1 VLVVVPVVGAASMSE
16 PLVSAQGVSKWF
28 GGIVAV
34 SDVSFELG
42 PGVTALLGPNGAG
55 KSTML
60 RMLCGLARPSKG
72 TVRVLGKDPR
82 ADIAVTRAI
91 GLAPQQE
98 SVFEPLTAREFVRLC
113 AVLHGVANPDE
124 AAAHALQ
131 TVELDPGDT
140 RRLPAYS
147 KGMRQ
152 RVKLAQAIV
161 HDPRVIVLDEPLT
174 GLDPRQRAHMIG
186 LFHRLGEQ
194 ERCVVVSSHVLEEV
208 ERFGSDVL
216 VLSKG
221 RLAASGDYREIRAL
235 MDDRPRRVRVRTD
248 RPHELAGALLARGVV
263 VGARLDNGDAVL
275 LDTEDAGAL
284 AHSLAPLAQAQGA
297 SLLEVRAVDE
307 DLEGVFR
314 YLVER

>member
-1 VLVVVPVVGAASMSE
+1 VSE
-16 PLVSAQGVSKWF
+16 PLVKADGVSKWF
-28 GGIVAV
+28 GGVVAV
-34 SDVSFELG
+34 SDVSFEIG
-42 PGVTALLGPNGAG
+42 SGVTALLGPNGAG

-72 TVRVLGKDPR
+72 SVSVLGRDPR
-82 ADIAVTRAI
+82 ADVAVTGVI

-98 SVFEPLTAREFVRLC
+98 SVFESLTAAEFVRMS
-113 AVLHGVANPDE
+113 AVLHDVDDPAG
-124 AAAHALQ
+124 AAARALE
-131 TVELDPGDT
+131 TVELDRGDT
-140 RRLPAYS
+140 RRLPTYS

-186 LFHRLGEQ
+186 LFHRLGDEG
-194 ERCVVVSSHVLEEV
+194 RCVIVSSHVLEEV

-216 VLSKG
+216 VMTKG

-248 RPHELAGALLARGVV
+248 RPHELAGALLTRSVV
-263 VGARLDNGDAVL
+263 IGARVESDGALL
-275 LDTEDAGAL
+275 LDAEDAGLL
-284 AHSLAPLAQAQGA
+284 AHSLAPLARDHAA